1 GNLYILDSCLFT
13 DIVYSSRRV
22 YTFFPYTTLFP
33 SRNQHAR
40 QSTRKE
46 WLQRLDRVAGD
57 LNVLLVLVA
66 IGLATLDATMLF
78 SQRLLDRDRKST
90 RLNSSHDQIS
100 YAVFCLKKRKTPT
113 LIAQ

>member
-1 GNLYILDSCLFT
+1 MIKGPL
-13 DIVYSSRRV
+13 
-22 YTFFPYTTLFP
+22 

-78 SQRLLDRDRKST
+78 SQRLLDRIPQVT
-90 RLNSSHDQIS
+90 RVVDVEAPS
-100 YAVFCLKKRKTPT
+100 AK
-113 LIAQ
+113 

>member
-1 GNLYILDSCLFT
+1 MIKGPL
-13 DIVYSSRRV
+13 
-22 YTFFPYTTLFP
+22 

-78 SQRLLDRDRKST
+78 SQRLLDRIPQVT
-90 RLNSSHDQIS
+90 RVVDVEGPS
-100 YAVFCLKKRKTPT
+100 AK
-113 LIAQ
+113 